1 MGRSSVTAAAV
12 RHLRRADPVLAE
24 LIGRVGPCRLAPQA
38 AGTHFQ
44 ALTRSIVYQQ
54 LAGAAAATI
63 HGRVVQ
69 LLGDVTPERMLAASD
84 DSLRT
89 AGLSRQKMSY
99 LQDLAHQALAGA
111 LPIDRLHRLD
121 DDDVIQTLSSVKG
134 IGRWTAQMFLIF
146 RLGRPD
152 VLPELDLGVRK
163 GARITYRMRSL
174 PTTKRLA
181 KLGERWAPY
190 RSYASWYL
198 WRAADSR

>member
-1 MGRSSVTAAAV
+1 
-12 RHLRRADPVLAE
+12 VLGE
-24 LIGRVGPCRLAPQA
+24 LIGRVGPCHLAPRA

-63 HGRVVQ
+63 HGRVVE

-84 DSLRT
+84 DSLRG

-99 LQDLAHQALAGA
+99 LRDLAHQSLTGT
-111 LPIDRLHRLD
+111 LPIGRLHRLD
-121 DDDVIQTLSSVKG
+121 DDDVIRTLSTVRG

-181 KLGERWAPY
+181 TMGARWAPY

-198 WRAADSR
+198 WRAVDSP